1 MKIIVIGKLKMK
13 RNKEKRIVELEE
25 KSDELKEK
33 KSMMF
38 KEVGG

>member
-13 RNKEKRIVELEE
+13 SNKEKRIVELEE